1 VGGIR
6 RYRPRPRRRHR
17 VPPGG
22 DQGVSGEGHLE
33 ALKTWAA
40 PVLGTAIAAGG
51 VVWGLDVP
59 AKLGWLV
66 YQEQFIALLLGLA
79 LGIAFAERSS
89 LLAAAGVLA
98 GAWLAW
104 RYPAL
109 QADVIGHPVESM
121 TLSIVV
127 LGLTLEAC
135 RRSAGVALTLVFAFF
150 FGWAMVGHHFPGML
164 QTKQVSLERLLPYL
178 ALDTSSLLGAPLIIA
193 STTVIAF
200 MFFGRVLQAC
210 GGADFFTDISSSLFG
225 RFRGGTG
232 KVEVVASALFG
243 TISGSAVANVM
254 STGII
259 TIPNMK
265 RAGYTPQTAGGVE
278 AVSSTGGQIM
288 PPVMGA
294 AAFLMAENLQVSYA
308 QVALAAL
315 IPALLYYVSIFTQV
329 DLEAARLRIGG
340 LDPASLP
347 RPRRVMRAG
356 WFFLVPFV
364 ALFYLMFERNMQ
376 AEESVLLGVAVMIP
390 FAAFIGYAHRRL
402 GLRGFLKALADT
414 GRDAVDILVIC
425 AVAGAVIGL
434 LNVTGLAL
442 GLSLTLVKLGQ
453 GQVVLLLVAVAIM
466 CIILGMGLPTTG
478 VYLLVAVL
486 AAPPLV
492 QLGVPPMAAHM
503 FVFFYGCLSMIT
515 PPVAMAAYAA
525 AHIAQASPMQVG
537 FAACRLGWPAFVLPF
552 LFVWSPTLLLQGSPV
567 DVAVSVVTAIGGVWI
582 GSAALAGFLFRVLS
596 PYRRMWGG
604 LAAALMLLPN
614 DAFAGVIWLELAG
627 LVLALGLVLTEM
639 RHNHA
644 AKSVPARPAA

>member
-1 VGGIR
+1 
-6 RYRPRPRRRHR
+6 
-17 VPPGG
+17 
-22 DQGVSGEGHLE
+22 
-33 ALKTWAA
+33 
-40 PVLGTAIAAGG
+40 
-51 VVWGLDVP
+51 
-59 AKLGWLV
+59 V

-79 LGIAFAERSS
+79 LGIAFAGRSF
-89 LLAAAGVLA
+89 LLAAGGLLA
-98 GAWLAW
+98 GAWLAV

-121 TLSIVV
+121 ALSVV
-127 LGLTLEAC
+127 ILALTLEAC

-150 FGWAMVGHHFPGML
+150 FAWAMVGHHFPGML

-178 ALDTSSLLGAPLIIA
+178 ALDTSSMLGAPLIIA

-200 MFFGRVLQAC
+200 MFFGRVLQGC
-210 GGADFFTDISSSLFG
+210 GGADFFTDISSALFG

-232 KVEVVASALFG
+232 KVEVVASGLFG

-265 RAGYTPQTAGGVE
+265 RAGYTPETAGGVE

-315 IPALLYYVSIFTQV
+315 IPALLYYVSVFTQV
-329 DLEAARLRIGG
+329 DLEAAKRRIGG
-340 LDPASLP
+340 MDPATLP
-347 RPRRVMRAG
+347 QPRKVMRFG

-364 ALFYLMFERNMQ
+364 TLFYLMFSRNMQ
-376 AEESVLLGVAVMIP
+376 AEESVLLGVAAMIP
-390 FAAFIGYAHRRL
+390 FAAFLGYGGRRL
-402 GLRGFLKALADT
+402 DARALLKALSDT
-414 GRDAVDILVIC
+414 GRDAVEILIIC
-425 AVAGAVIGL
+425 AVAGAVIGA

-453 GQVVLLLVAVAIM
+453 GQVLLLLVAVAIM
-466 CIILGMGLPTTG
+466 CIILGMGLPTSG

-525 AHIAQASPMQVG
+525 AHIAQASPMRVG

-552 LFVWSPTLLLQGSPV
+552 LFVWSPTLLLRGNPV
-567 DVAVSVVTAIGGVWI
+567 DVAVSVATAIGGVWI
-582 GSAALAGFLFRVLS
+582 GSAALAGFLFRSLS
-596 PYRRMWGG
+596 HDKRIWAG

-627 LVLALGLVLTEM
+627 LLAALGLVLTEM
-639 RHNHA
+639 KHAHA
-644 AKSVPARPAA
+644 AKSIPARPAA